1 MPFRNTRRNTR
12 RKKGGGKTSS
22 KPKQNSPKKSKS
34 PRISHTIQKKVAAAK
49 NKVASAKK
57 KAATKKKEI
66 PTIWRRWGGPAKP
79 QQADITKRWMEEEPG
94 FARGATKRGKKGK
107 KGKTSKKGKK
117 GKKRPLSPWQK
128 HLMKVFR
135 EMKTEDKTVKLGDA
149 MREAKKSYN

>member
-22 KPKQNSPKKSKS
+22 KPKKNSPKKSKS
-34 PRISHTIQKKVAAAK
+34 PRISPTIQKRV
-49 NKVASAKK
+49 
-57 KAATKKKEI
+57 AATKKKKI
-66 PTIWRRWGGPAKP
+66 PTLIDRWGAPPNSQQSPITNRWVKDNVGASKRTKKAK
-79 QQADITKRWMEEEPG
+79 KS
-94 FARGATKRGKKGK
+94 KGK
-107 KGKTSKKGKK
+107 KPK

-135 EMKTEDKTVKLGDA
+135 EMKTKDKTVKLGDA

>member
-1 MPFRNTRRNTR
+1 MPFSNTRRNTR

-34 PRISHTIQKKVAAAK
+34 PRVSRTIQKKVAAAK
-49 NKVASAKK
+49 NKVA
-57 KAATKKKEI
+57 AATQKKEI

-79 QQADITKRWMEEEPG
+79 QQSPITNRWMKDNV
-94 FARGATKRGKKGK
+94 GASKRTKKAKKSKGK
-107 KGKTSKKGKK
+107 KPK

-149 MREAKKSYN
+149 MREAKKSYH